1 MSSEKRQNGYDR
13 LAAELHKEAR
23 KKPSAALSTGPD
35 LSLGNLTVVTDST
48 RLRVIRPVRYGKH
61 NIEALLT
68 FFEQITTLP
77 GGAGAR
83 LIPPDET
90 YLPVVSSGVLLRAR
104 SARLRDTDL
113 PPVKDTV
120 RDLTEES
127 DATLE
132 AETGNIVFLP
142 RKARMEM
149 RVPIGGEVFTE
160 AADIVTSLSEIYD
173 GIMNITHTSFRIGTV
188 PPEVYRAH
196 QEAYDE
202 VVAQSNIGAIALG
215 PIEIH
220 DH

>member
-1 MSSEKRQNGYDR
+1 
-13 LAAELHKEAR
+13 
-23 KKPSAALSTGPD
+23 
-35 LSLGNLTVVTDST
+35 
-48 RLRVIRPVRYGKH
+48 
-61 NIEALLT
+61 LLT
-68 FFEQITTLP
+68 FFEHITTLP

-90 YLPVVSSGVLLRAR
+90 YLPVVSTGILLRAR
-104 SARLRDTDL
+104 AARLRATGL
-113 PPVKDTV
+113 PAVKDTIH
-120 RDLTEES
+120 DLTEER

-142 RKARMEM
+142 RRARMEM

-160 AADIVTSLSEIYD
+160 ATDVVTSLAEIYD

-188 PPEVYRAH
+188 PPEVYRTH